1 VSEALAPVI
10 WTLAGVLLL
19 AGAGKL
25 ISPVPAARALAA
37 AGLPGS
43 PALVRLAGIAEIA
56 IGIWALAA
64 PSTAAMAA
72 LATIYLCFAG
82 AVSRM
87 RQADVADCGCFG
99 ASSFEPT
106 AGHLALNLIA
116 AVVAFSAILAPP
128 EAIGAVFDRAALE
141 AVALGAAVLCCVFLS
156 YLAYT
161 VVPIAWNAY
170 GGERR

>member
-1 VSEALAPVI
+1 VSEALAPLI

-19 AGAGKL
+19 AGVGKL
-25 ISPVPAARALAA
+25 VSPGPAARALEAV
-37 AGLPGS
+37 GMPGS
-43 PALVRLAGIAEIA
+43 PGLVRMAGVAEIA
-56 IGIWALAA
+56 VALWVLAA

-72 LATIYLCFAG
+72 LATIYLGFAA

-87 RQADVADCGCFG
+87 RQAEVADCGCFG
-99 ASSFEPT
+99 AGSFEPT

-116 AVVAFSAILAPP
+116 AVLAFCAVLAPP
-128 EAIGAVFDRAALE
+128 EAIGAVFDRAPPE

-161 VVPIAWNAY
+161 VVPLAWNAY
-170 GGERR
+170 GGARR